1 MKSKIT
7 WGILA
12 LALVAL
18 LGACAPSAQ
27 QAQACV
33 CCTGK
38 VDGIFLARAG
48 ADHIVVIPVMV
59 FSNPNPYEVKISN
72 IIYRID
78 TGVGMVIYD
87 QFPSAFFIPK
97 GETVTIPG
105 TGYLSWGEL
114 VAEQAGKGVTMPVAI
129 GAALPYWK
137 AVGGKTPTPAGVTAD
152 QWKAV
157 TAQPVTYSYE
167 ISLHTIAQGTDKYC
181 ILRGTWPAA
190 K

>member
-7 WGILA
+7 WLILA
-12 LALVAL
+12 LAVVAL

-27 QAQACV
+27 QTPIVAA
-33 CCTGK
+33 TAK
-38 VDGIFLARAG
+38 VDGIVLVRAG
-48 ADHIVVIPVMV
+48 ADHVVEIPEMS

-87 QFPSAFFIPK
+87 QFPSAYYIPA
-97 GETVTIPG
+97 GGNITLPG
-105 TGYLSWGEL
+105 TGYLSWGEA
-114 VAEQAGKGVTMPVAI
+114 VAEQAGKGVTMPVAV
-129 GAALPYWK
+129 GATLPYWK
-137 AVGGKTPTPAGVTAD
+137 AVGGKTPAGITAD

-157 TAQPVTYSYE
+157 TAQPVTYSYD
-167 ISLHTIAQGTDKYC
+167 ISFHTSAQDMDKYS
-181 ILRGTWPAA
+181 IIRGTWPAT